1 VDVRDAARA
10 FRLGLDADL
19 TGFTAFNIVADDTLR
34 TEPTEELV
42 RTMLP
47 TTELRGRLSGNAS
60 GWCTTRARALLG
72 FVPEHSWRNE
82 RGN

>member
-1 VDVRDAARA
+1 
-10 FRLGLDADL
+10 
-19 TGFTAFNIVADDTLR
+19 
-34 TEPTEELV
+34 
-42 RTMLP
+42 MLP